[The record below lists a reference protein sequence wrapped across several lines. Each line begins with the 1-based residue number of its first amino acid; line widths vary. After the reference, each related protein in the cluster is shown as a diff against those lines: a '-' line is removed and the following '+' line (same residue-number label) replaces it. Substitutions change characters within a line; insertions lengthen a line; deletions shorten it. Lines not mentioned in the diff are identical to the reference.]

1 MKAITLL
8 WILVENTNT
17 STISAKKQI
26 NYYCDLPGESREQLV
41 TWTAKQFTLNFISW
55 KTVILLNCKCTFLMK
70 SQPFIPLV
78 LIVSELLAKVLRA
91 TKKIIELKA
100 NPEQK
105 MVANLVLWSPFAH
118 ARYSS
123 QMIGR
128 FLYWSN
134 WDDHSRP
141 HRPCSFWSA
150 PRITTSGKVQHW
162 KSAIHR
168 LFVTLHMLS
177 LVKSDKS
184 DWLRIGI
191 NYSAHA
197 KENGPSQRFWPRGL
211 DSGCWP
217 KEAQPV
223 GKRMCGGSQKPGK
236 WQDQRK
242 LPAPLIPS
250 IKEQGN
256 REFSCLFVIQK
267 SVYFTTAS
275 QTQYDQ

>member
-26 NYYCDLPGESREQLV
+26 NCYCDLQGESREQLV

-55 KTVILLNCKCTFLMK
+55 KKVLLLNCKCTFLMK
-70 SQPFIPLV
+70 SQPFLPLV

-91 TKKIIELKA
+91 TKKNYRIEGKSWTENGSKPCVMIA
-100 NPEQK
+100 
-105 MVANLVLWSPFAH
+105 FGH
-118 ARYSS
+118 ARYGS

-128 FLYWSN
+128 FLYWGN
-134 WDDHSRP
+134 WDDHSHP

-191 NYSAHA
+191 YYSAHA
-197 KENGPSQRFWPRGL
+197 KENGPSQRF
-211 DSGCWP
+211 
-217 KEAQPV
+217 
-223 GKRMCGGSQKPGK
+223 
-236 WQDQRK
+236 
-242 LPAPLIPS
+242 
-250 IKEQGN
+250 
-256 REFSCLFVIQK
+256 
-267 SVYFTTAS
+267 
-275 QTQYDQ
+275 